1 MLSNFIQMP
10 GFLKFLTGMAAI
22 CVLSVILSIL
32 PGYIDIFGQ
41 HVSTSEWWSNGSGSV
56 FAVSL
61 VPIFCSG
68 ILMLKRSVYG
78 RVMHI
83 AGWISADIGVLMV
96 AIINDVKM
104 PHTLAYMYVAFAI
117 ASTIV
122 FAGYL
127 YFGKR
132 ARAYFA

>member
-22 CVLSVILSIL
+22 CALSAILSIL

-41 HVSTSEWWSNGSGSV
+41 RISTSEWWSNGSGSV

-96 AIINDVKM
+96 AIINSVKV
-104 PHTLAYMYVAFAI
+104 PQTLAYMYVAFAI

-127 YFGKR
+127 YFSKR